1 MEKMTKTDEEW
12 QQILE
17 AQEFHVTR
25 KHGTERSF
33 TGEYWNHKGE
43 GVYNCRCCG
52 LPLYESDTKFDS
64 GTGWP
69 SFWAAISE
77 ENVETSQDSSLGMV
91 RTEVHC
97 ARCDA
102 HLGHV
107 FNDGPKPTGMRH
119 CINSIS
125 LKFTPKG

>member
-1 MEKMTKTDEEW
+1 MEKIAKTDEQW
-12 QQILE
+12 L
-17 AQEFHVTR
+17 QELDQKAFDVTR

-33 TGEYWNHKGE
+33 TGAYWNHKE
-43 GVYNCRCCG
+43 TGVYNCRCCG
-52 LPLYESDTKFDS
+52 LPLYESSTKFDS

-69 SFWAAISE
+69 SFWAPIQQ
-77 ENVETSQDSSLGMV
+77 ENVETTTDKSLGMT

-125 LKFTPKG
+125 LKFEPK